1 VFQHAADN
9 QIAINTGKI
18 QFAQPSVLF
27 GGYILNNTG
36 FQPNPNSYRP
46 SVDFLPPPTSRR

>member
-1 VFQHAADN
+1 VFQRAADN

-36 FQPNPNSYRP
+36 FQPNPELLSAISRFP
-46 SVDFLPPPTSRR
+46 TPTSRR